1 MDERTNEKP
10 TLKINKLWKERTNK
24 MTREKFVKYKIKAY
38 QKVYY
43 QSQREGLIECMLVG
57 LNYDEEILTLCP
69 IDPEY
74 EKRDFQAHI
83 SHCEF
88 YKNSNLTIKRSG

>member
-1 MDERTNEKP
+1 MK
-10 TLKINKLWKERTNK
+10 
-24 MTREKFVKYKIKAY
+24 REQFVKYKIQAY

-43 QSQREGLIECMLVG
+43 ESAREGLILCMLVG

>member
-1 MDERTNEKP
+1 MEREQ
-10 TLKINKLWKERTNK
+10 
-24 MTREKFVKYKIKAY
+24 FVKYKIQAY

-43 QSQREGLIECMLVG
+43 KSAREGLILCMLVG

-88 YKNSNLTIKRSG
+88 YKNSNLILKK